1 MRAWGLLQGLQHAGL
16 RVTYAAPERVA
27 WPGWDRN
34 RLSGFEVVLFRSASE
49 LTEAIRN
56 NNPDAIV
63 VVNWEFLEW
72 LPEDLHI
79 PIVVD
84 LIAPRLLEIQF
95 QECLPHG
102 FSAEMLRY
110 VDALSL
116 GDRFLCSTERQKA
129 FYYSWL
135 MMSGIDCREG
145 IIDVVPI
152 SAAPPKK
159 AASRRDSEMTFVYG
173 GVSWPWQKPSRF
185 LNQLLAV
192 LEENKK
198 GQLLLM
204 SGAYPLAEVEGE
216 GLDLGSQL
224 KSSTHLKKQG
234 LIPYDA
240 MERVFRNAHLAV
252 DLAEQSP
259 ERELSFS
266 YRIIEYLRCGLP
278 VICNHYLDIADR
290 ISRYQAGWVLDT
302 EKEED
307 AFKSLVEELLRKPG
321 LVSERSENALRL
333 VREEFNWE
341 KTAAPLVR
349 FCKNPKRAERR
360 EHLLKTLVTRSKIFE
375 QQLSDHHDKLV
386 SLNSQSLDLNQ
397 QLDSLR
403 SSHHDDLD
411 SLTRQLHQAEKGSQA
426 RFAALSKAS
435 QAQFKTLDDGIGRI
449 ENTQVPALSQSVQ
462 YVHNRLDEMSR
473 VQERMEYRLLHKG
486 LGRFLKWP
494 VKLPERIFRVLVK
507 PLFTR
512 WKTQNIAIITRADLF
527 PAHHGAAVRI
537 LEIAKSLSSQCEKV
551 FLITADRIQYL
562 VFEKGE
568 MYGLPYPK
576 LLARFPFE
584 TTGIAQWALRRRG
597 VPLQECFLWFAL
609 YDLNHWLRTLFIA
622 YQYGISLYQAEFPG
636 YLRPALIARSL
647 FGGKTSLVEHN
658 IEFLRITETDALRPE
673 TQQFLKRVETRLCKQ
688 ADYVVTM
695 SDIDKQHLV
704 DAGVSEDH
712 ITTIPHGVDLDR
724 FEDVDPEP
732 LIKLYKLDPSRPVLV
747 YHGIYSYAPNKAALE
762 ALGKVI
768 LPGLER
774 KGHRVIF
781 LAIGKDPP
789 SESSHPDL
797 RFLGGV
803 DDIASHLALCD
814 LAVVPLM
821 AGGGTRMKLLD
832 YFAARIPVI
841 CTRKAAEGLPL
852 EEGVHAVLVD
862 SVEEMIDPIIDLI
875 ENPAQAEELAARA
888 YRMVQDYDWH
898 AIGKRTMQL
907 YQLPWWDPESI
918 QS

>member
-102 FSAEMLRY
+102 FSTEMLRY
-110 VDALSL
+110 VDALSR

-159 AASRRDSEMTFVYG
+159 AASGRDSEMTFVYG

-204 SGAYPLAEVEGE
+204 SGTYPLTEVEGE

-240 MERVFRNAHLAV
+240 MERAFRNAHLAV

-290 ISRYQAGWVLDT
+290 ISRYQAGWVLDM

-307 AFKSLVEELLRKPG
+307 AFKSLVEELLRKPE

-375 QQLSDHHDKLV
+375 QQLFDHHDKLV

-411 SLTRQLHQAEKGSQA
+411 SLTRQRSPDSFTRQKRVHRRASRPCQRLLKPSSRRSMTESDGLRIPRSRPSARAFSTSITDWMKCPESRNEWSTGCYTRGWEDSSNGPSSSLSGSSG
-426 RFAALSKAS
+426 FWSSLSLPA
-435 QAQFKTLDDGIGRI
+435 GRHKI
-449 ENTQVPALSQSVQ
+449 SPS
-462 YVHNRLDEMSR
+462 SR
-473 VQERMEYRLLHKG
+473 VR
-486 LGRFLKWP
+486 
-494 VKLPERIFRVLVK
+494 
-507 PLFTR
+507 TC
-512 WKTQNIAIITRADLF
+512 
-527 PAHHGAAVRI
+527 
-537 LEIAKSLSSQCEKV
+537 SQ
-551 FLITADRIQYL
+551 LIT
-562 VFEKGE
+562 
-568 MYGLPYPK
+568 GLP
-576 LLARFPFE
+576 
-584 TTGIAQWALRRRG
+584 
-597 VPLQECFLWFAL
+597 
-609 YDLNHWLRTLFIA
+609 
-622 YQYGISLYQAEFPG
+622 
-636 YLRPALIARSL
+636 
-647 FGGKTSLVEHN
+647 
-658 IEFLRITETDALRPE
+658 
-673 TQQFLKRVETRLCKQ
+673 
-688 ADYVVTM
+688 
-695 SDIDKQHLV
+695 
-704 DAGVSEDH
+704 
-712 ITTIPHGVDLDR
+712 
-724 FEDVDPEP
+724 
-732 LIKLYKLDPSRPVLV
+732 
-747 YHGIYSYAPNKAALE
+747 
-762 ALGKVI
+762 
-768 LPGLER
+768 
-774 KGHRVIF
+774 
-781 LAIGKDPP
+781 
-789 SESSHPDL
+789 
-797 RFLGGV
+797 
-803 DDIASHLALCD
+803 
-814 LAVVPLM
+814 
-821 AGGGTRMKLLD
+821 
-832 YFAARIPVI
+832 
-841 CTRKAAEGLPL
+841 
-852 EEGVHAVLVD
+852 
-862 SVEEMIDPIIDLI
+862 
-875 ENPAQAEELAARA
+875 
-888 YRMVQDYDWH
+888 
-898 AIGKRTMQL
+898 
-907 YQLPWWDPESI
+907 
-918 QS
+918 